1 MARRLKPLTP
11 QRVDD
16 LPAPCDCCTY
26 WATAERLEPSCG
38 SACDRDALKAWVRT
52 VRREWGDCGRVA
64 YEDGETLGFV
74 EYAPGSYFP
83 QARHM
88 PVGVPDADA
97 VLLACVHVAP
107 DAQRHGLG
115 GVLLQAALRD
125 LAGRG
130 ERVLEAY
137 AVADREAAAASP
149 MLSAAFLFDH
159 GFTVARPHPVYPLMR
174 LELTTLAA
182 WTDSLEAALAA
193 LQLPLRVP
201 ARVPAPLAGSR

>member
-1 MARRLKPLTP
+1 MARRFKALTP

-16 LPAPCDCCTY
+16 LPGPCDCCTF
-26 WATAERLEPSCG
+26 WESVDRLEPSCG
-38 SACDRDALKAWVRT
+38 SGCERAALKEWVRT
-52 VRREWGDCGRVA
+52 VRSGWGDCGRVA
-64 YEDGETLGFV
+64 YEDGEALGFV
-74 EYAPGSYFP
+74 KYAPGSYFP
-83 QARHM
+83 QTRYM

-97 VLLACVHVAP
+97 VMLACIHVTP
-107 DAQRHGLG
+107 GSRRHGLG
-115 GVLLQAALRD
+115 RVLLQAALRD

-137 AVADREAAAASP
+137 ATADHDAPAESP
-149 MLSAAFLFDH
+149 MVTADFLLDN

-193 LQLPLRVP
+193 LQLPLRV
-201 ARVPAPLAGSR
+201 RVRAPAPLAGSR